1 MYVCMYVT
9 LFIAKIAAKGL
20 LKLCKAQP
28 RKRGAFGAPNAYLV
42 NICIYGGKVQ
52 SLNVMFEVR

>member
-1 MYVCMYVT
+1 MYIK